1 MSGKKGGN
9 NKHKHLRCRSFDS
22 HGGVTVQYRFYHPM
36 QHDQGFSRSH

>member
-22 HGGVTVQYRFYHPM
+22 HGGATVQYRFYHPM